1 MKHGHT
7 MKGRPLFLSHQEHQ
21 LVNPST
27 LLGAFLLAAHVI
39 QAQTSNA
46 TCTLTATTEWMFN
59 ADGHS
64 PWYVAHFFT
73 STADQTK
80 FLRLAWYG
88 LESSPYV
95 YYLLHIS
102 MYHRYSTHRGPIIRR
117 QRVVRLVCAI
127 RSHTISW
134 YVMHYVT
141 IWR

>member
-27 LLGAFLLAAHVI
+27 LLGAFLLAAHAI

-80 FLRLAWYG
+80 FLLLAWYG